1 MPHKR
6 THTRSHQ
13 VHKRPSVRAESRSTP
28 ALAVAGALLILLLVG
43 GLSFVIPAEGEDNP
57 HTRLTNEATRPAE
70 LNDKNMPPQTDV
82 KPDESWSVGMASGY
96 DFDNND
102 GWDETASGIPL
113 DHETYTV
120 AVPQEQSELLLRYVE
135 ICHNGTMITAQVT
148 DTGGFAQYD
157 RDLDLAPAVWMAFGA
172 RTDDEWGVQEVHYR
186 FL

>member
-6 THTRSHQ
+6 TRPRSYQ
-13 VHKRPSVRAESRSTP
+13 VHKRHVDHAKGVNTS
-28 ALAVAGALLILLLVG
+28 ALIVAGALLILLFVG

-70 LNDKNMPPQTDV
+70 QNMKNIPAQTGV
-82 KPDESWSVGMASGY
+82 NPDDSWSVGMASGY

-120 AVPQEQSELLLRYVE
+120 AVPQEQSELLLQYVE
-135 ICHNGTMITAQVT
+135 ILYNDIVITAQVT

-157 RDLDLAPAVWMAFGA
+157 RVLDLGPAVWMAFGA
-172 RTDDEWGVQEVHYR
+172 KTDDEWGVREVHYR
-186 FL
+186 FI